1 MRHLKIYRA
10 IRLIQRTGSIRK
22 AADLLAVSPSALNRS
37 VQGFEEELGLPVFDR
52 VPGGVRLT
60 TAGELLLDLLDRHLV
75 AFDDL
80 RAQLGNLREGVSGS
94 LRLTCGSDIA
104 GGLILDALQA
114 FEDAFPGVS
123 VDLVVADDTT
133 PLQRR
138 EVDLAILS
146 NPETDDSVE
155 VVHAVRV
162 PLAARCGPLGGP
174 PPADLWQV
182 VAGRLLLPPEGT
194 GARVALAHVLRRN
207 RLDLGIVTTMA
218 AMQVTGQL
226 SRPGRV
232 AIFPETVFLGGS
244 GQDRAA
250 RLALALGDVQLCVL
264 RAARVPMIRPAQAF
278 LTLLQRSLDSAL
290 SVPA

>member
-60 TAGELLLDLLDRHLV
+60 TAGELMLDLLDRHLV

-80 RAQLGNLREGVSGS
+80 RTQLGNLREGVSGT
-94 LRLTCGSDIA
+94 LHLTLGSDIGA
-104 GGLILDALQA
+104 GLILATVSA

-123 VDLVVADDTT
+123 VDVTTSDTAL

-138 EVDLAILS
+138 EADLAILT
-146 NPETDDSVE
+146 NPETDDTVE
-155 VVHAVRV
+155 VVHATRI
-162 PLAARCGPLGGP
+162 PLAARCSGQTAPLP
-174 PPADLWQV
+174 TELWEV
-182 VAGRLLLPPEGT
+182 LSKRLLLPPATTGT
-194 GARVALAHVLRRN
+194 RVALAHLFRRLR
-207 RLDLGIVTTMA
+207 LETGVTSTLA
-218 AMQVTGQL
+218 AAQVCGAL
-226 SRPGRV
+226 AHPGRV
-232 AIFPETVFLGGS
+232 ALFPDTVFEGAEG
-244 GQDRAA
+244 AA
-250 RLALALGDVQLCVL
+250 PTERLPITLGDVQLCVL

-278 LTLLQRSLDSAL
+278 LTLLQRRLDAAQPP
-290 SVPA
+290 VT